1 MTQCEELASRVLESI
16 ELLATC
22 HGCINRASRKS
33 PMLDSSHHNDPPQI
47 FGKLTMDRH
56 WISVN
61 TRAQSE
67 LRSETA
73 TADFNLKSMLK
84 CAEEERD
91 VDWLKRMLQFAVQL
105 EFATIPPYLTA
116 YWSVKTTT
124 TSIVQNMI
132 YSVALQEML
141 HMGLVCNI
149 LTSLGATPQIAATS
163 AIPEYPGHLPGRV
176 HPTLWVD
183 LRPLSRELIADTF
196 MVIEEPEGGAIRYS
210 QGQTY
215 PTIGAFYSAIQSC
228 ISKLP
233 DSAFAGGRQVVL

>member
-1 MTQCEELASRVLESI
+1 
-16 ELLATC
+16 
-22 HGCINRASRKS
+22 
-33 PMLDSSHHNDPPQI
+33 MLDSSHHNDPPQI